1 MIAFDEVR
9 FGVQRKSLAGLRFS
23 RSVVISGTTTPP
35 PGLGL
40 SVSARADIDTTP
52 SPVAHELAMEIAA
65 LIGRE
70 TVSPLL
76 NAREA
81 ATILNVPASWIAAE
95 ARAGRVPHVR
105 LGRYV
110 RFSRDELMRW
120 CEGRSVGPRARRGG
134 SA

>member
-1 MIAFDEVR
+1 
-9 FGVQRKSLAGLRFS
+9 
-23 RSVVISGTTTPP
+23 
-35 PGLGL
+35 
-40 SVSARADIDTTP
+40 VSARADIDTTP